1 MQFWHLIPNILSG
14 FMKKVLIITYYW
26 PPMGGGGVQRWLK
39 TTKYLREFGWEPV
52 IFTTQ
57 NGEANVLDETAI
69 EQLPKDIETL
79 RIPIWEPFDIY
90 KKLLGKKKD
99 EKLVQGLSQEKG
111 GNSFIQ
117 NLSVWIRGNFF
128 IPDARK
134 FWIKPAS
141 KFLIQYLK
149 NNHID
154 TIVSTG
160 PPHTTHMIALKVA
173 NKTKIPW
180 LSDFRDPWSN
190 IDFYNKLK
198 LTNWAD
204 KKHKRLELEVLK
216 KSDEV
221 VTVTWSWAEDFYRIS
236 NRMPVVITNGYDPTD
251 FVDAGNVALDKKFTI
266 THAGSLNDDRN
277 PHALWI
283 ALSEICNENIAFKK
297 NLEIKFIGQVSSQA
311 IAEMTQYN
319 LINKLNKIDNLPHKE
334 VIQQIIK
341 SQLLLLALND
351 TPNIDGVV
359 PGKLYEYIG
368 AQRPII
374 CIGKTTG
381 DAAMIIRETN
391 AGYTSD
397 FHEIIELKK
406 IILNYYSQYKN
417 KILKVNSHNYEK
429 YNRRLLAGQFAKELD
444 KLYRRQTPR

>member
-1 MQFWHLIPNILSG
+1 
-14 FMKKVLIITYYW
+14 MKKVLIITYYW

-57 NGEANVLDETAI
+57 NGEATVLDETAI

-111 GNSFIQ
+111 GNSFVQ
-117 NLSVWIRGNFF
+117 NLSVWVRGNFF

-149 NNHID
+149 DNHID
-154 TIVSTG
+154 AIVSTG
-160 PPHTTHMIALKVA
+160 PPHTTHMIALKVV
-173 NKTKIPW
+173 NKIKIPW

-190 IDFYNKLK
+190 IDFYHKLK

-204 KKHKRLELEVLK
+204 KKHKRLELAVLK

-236 NRMPVVITNGYDPTD
+236 NRMPVVITNGYDPAD
-251 FVDAGNVALDKKFTI
+251 FVNAGNVALDKKFTI

-277 PHALWI
+277 PHALWT
-283 ALSEICNENIAFKK
+283 ALSEICKENSDFKED
-297 NLEIKFIGQVSSQA
+297 LEIKFIGQVSSQA

-319 LINKLNKIDNLPHKE
+319 LIDKLNKIDNLPHKE
-334 VIQQIIK
+334 VIEQIIK

-351 TPNIDGVV
+351 TPNIDGIV

-381 DAAMIIRETN
+381 DAA
-391 AGYTSD
+391 
-397 FHEIIELKK
+397 K
-406 IILNYYSQYKN
+406 IITETKSGTISGFNDVASLKQTILIHYQQYKAGTL
-417 KILKVNSHNYEK
+417 KIESSNYQK
-429 YNRRLLAGQFAKELD
+429 YSRKLLAGEIAKELD
-444 KLYRRQTPR
+444 KISQ